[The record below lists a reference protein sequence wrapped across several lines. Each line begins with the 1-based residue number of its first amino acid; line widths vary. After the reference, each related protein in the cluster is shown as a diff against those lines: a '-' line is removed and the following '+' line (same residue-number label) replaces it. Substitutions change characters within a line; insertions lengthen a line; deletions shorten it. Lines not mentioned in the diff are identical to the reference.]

1 MNRRYADDCS
11 WFTKG
16 SENLE
21 NSVSFAVAFLAG
33 LLSFL
38 SPCVLPLVPSYL
50 GFVTGMSLDEM
61 TTAPSRKA
69 VLMPALLFV
78 SGFSLVFLIMGAS
91 ATLLGQLLLRYQDW
105 VARIGGVLIIIF
117 GLHLL
122 GILRITPF
130 LREKR
135 FQLNS
140 KPLGYV
146 GAMVAGIV
154 FAAGWTPCIGPVLG
168 ALLTYA
174 SARASLAMG
183 MALLLAYSI
192 GLAVP
197 FMLAALATGS
207 FLNTSRRVRRLI
219 PVLEKV
225 SGAILLIAGILLVS
239 GSFSALS
246 AYFARFT
253 PDFLLEKL

>member
-1 MNRRYADDCS
+1 MDN
-11 WFTKG
+11 
-16 SENLE
+16 
-21 NSVSFAVAFLAG
+21 VSFAVAFLAG

-61 TTAPSRKA
+61 SAARSRRA
-69 VLMPALLFV
+69 VLVPAALFTL
-78 SGFSLVFLIMGAS
+78 GFSLVFLAMGAS

-105 VARIGGVLIIIF
+105 IARIGGVLIILF

-122 GILRITPF
+122 GILRIGAL
-130 LREKR
+130 LRER
-135 FQLNS
+135 RVQINS
-140 KPLGYV
+140 RPIGNV
-146 GAMVAGIV
+146 GAVIAGIV

-168 ALLTYA
+168 TLLTYA
-174 SARASLAMG
+174 SARANLASG
-183 MALLLAYSI
+183 MFLLLWYSI

-197 FMLAALATGS
+197 FLLAAWGTSA
-207 FLNTSRRVRRLI
+207 FLNTSRGIRRYI
-219 PVLEKV
+219 PVFEKV
-225 SGAILLIAGILLVS
+225 SGVILIVAGVLLMT

-253 PDFLLEKL
+253 PDFLLERL

>member
-1 MNRRYADDCS
+1 M
-11 WFTKG
+11 
-16 SENLE
+16 E

-61 TTAPSRKA
+61 TEAPSRKA

-78 SGFSLVFLIMGAS
+78 AGFSLVFLIMGAS

-105 VARIGGVLIIIF
+105 VARIGGILIIIF

-122 GILRITPF
+122 GILRIMPF

-135 FQLNS
+135 LQLNN
-140 KPLGYV
+140 KPAGLLGA
-146 GAMVAGIV
+146 GVAGVV
-154 FAAGWTPCIGPVLG
+154 FGAGWTPCIGPVLG
-168 ALLTYA
+168 TLLTYA
-174 SARASLAMG
+174 SARAQLGTG
-183 MALLLAYSI
+183 MVLLLFYSV
-192 GLAVP
+192 GLALP
-197 FMLAALATGS
+197 FVLAALATGK
-207 FLNTSRRVRRLI
+207 FIAASRRMRRAI

-225 SGAILLIAGILLVS
+225 SGGILLIAGILLVS
-239 GSFSALS
+239 GSFTALS

>member
-1 MNRRYADDCS
+1 M
-11 WFTKG
+11 
-16 SENLE
+16 E
-21 NSVSFAVAFLAG
+21 NSVSFFVAFLAG

-61 TTAPSRKA
+61 TSAPSRKA
-69 VLMPALLFV
+69 VLMPALLFTA
-78 SGFSLVFLIMGAS
+78 GFSLVFLIMGAS
-91 ATLLGQLLLRYQDW
+91 ATLLGQMLLRYQDW
-105 VARIGGVLIIIF
+105 IARIGGILIIIF

-122 GILRITPF
+122 GILRIMPF

-135 FQLNS
+135 LQLNN
-140 KPLGYV
+140 KPAGFLGA
-146 GAMVAGIV
+146 GLAGIV
-154 FAAGWTPCIGPVLG
+154 FGAGWTPCIGPVLG

-174 SARASLAMG
+174 SARANLGLG

-197 FMLAALATGS
+197 FIAAALATSS
-207 FLNTSRRVRRLI
+207 FMRASKKFRRWI
-219 PVLEKV
+219 PIVEKT
-225 SGAILLIAGILLVS
+225 SGAILLIAGVLLVT
-239 GSFSALS
+239 GSFTALS

>member
-1 MNRRYADDCS
+1 M
-11 WFTKG
+11 
-16 SENLE
+16 E

-50 GFVTGMSLDEM
+50 GFITGMSLDEM
-61 TTAPSRKA
+61 TTVSSRKA
-69 VLMPALLFV
+69 VLVPALLFV

-91 ATLLGQLLLRYQDW
+91 ATLLGQVLLRYQDW
-105 VARIGGVLIIIF
+105 VARIGGIMIIIF

-130 LREKR
+130 LRER
-135 FQLNS
+135 RMQMNN
-140 KPLGYV
+140 KPAGYV
-146 GAMVAGIV
+146 GAGVAGIV
-154 FAAGWTPCIGPVLG
+154 FGAGWTPCIGPVLG
-168 ALLTYA
+168 TLLTYA
-174 SARASLAMG
+174 SARANLGIG
-183 MALLLAYSI
+183 MLLLICYSI

-197 FMLAALATGS
+197 FLLAAWGTGS
-207 FLNTSRRVRRLI
+207 FLTTSKKVRRFI

-225 SGAILLIAGILLVS
+225 SGAILLLAGILLVS

-253 PDFLLEKL
+253 PNFLLERL

>member
-1 MNRRYADDCS
+1 MAS
-11 WFTKG
+11 VLTKG
-16 SENLE
+16 SVTLE

-50 GFVTGMSLDEM
+50 GFITGMSLDEM
-61 TTAPSRKA
+61 TTVSSRKA
-69 VLMPALLFV
+69 VLVPALLFV

-91 ATLLGQLLLRYQDW
+91 ATLLGQMLLRYQDW
-105 VARIGGVLIIIF
+105 VARIGGVVIIIF

-122 GILRITPF
+122 GILRISTF
-130 LREKR
+130 LRER
-135 FQLNS
+135 RVQMHN
-140 KPLGYV
+140 KPAGYLG
-146 GAMVAGIV
+146 AGLAGVV
-154 FAAGWTPCIGPVLG
+154 FGAGWTPCIGPVLG
-168 ALLTYA
+168 TLLTYA
-174 SARASLAMG
+174 SARANLWLG
-183 MALLLAYSI
+183 MLLLICYSI

-197 FMLAALATGS
+197 FLLAAWGTGS
-207 FLNTSRRVRRLI
+207 FLVTSKKVRRFI

-225 SGAILLIAGILLVS
+225 SGAILLLAGILLVS

-253 PDFLLEKL
+253 PNFLLERL

>member
-1 MNRRYADDCS
+1 M
-11 WFTKG
+11 
-16 SENLE
+16 E

-50 GFVTGMSLDEM
+50 GFITGMSLDEM
-61 TTAPSRKA
+61 TAAPSRKA
-69 VLMPALLFV
+69 VLVPALLFV

-105 VARIGGVLIIIF
+105 VARIGGIVIIIF
-117 GLHLL
+117 ALHLL
-122 GILRITPF
+122 GILRISTF
-130 LREKR
+130 MRER
-135 FQLNS
+135 RVQMNT
-140 KPLGYV
+140 KPAGYLG
-146 GAMVAGIV
+146 AGLAGVV
-154 FAAGWTPCIGPVLG
+154 FGAGWTPCIGPVLG
-168 ALLTYA
+168 TLLTYA
-174 SARASLAMG
+174 SARANLGLG
-183 MALLLAYSI
+183 MLLLLCYSI

-197 FMLAALATGS
+197 FILAALATGWFINAS
-207 FLNTSRRVRRLI
+207 KRMRRMI
-219 PVLEKV
+219 PILEKV
-225 SGAILLIAGILLVS
+225 SGVILLIAGALLVS

>member
-1 MNRRYADDCS
+1 M
-11 WFTKG
+11 
-16 SENLE
+16 E

-61 TTAPSRKA
+61 TEAPSRKA
-69 VLMPALLFV
+69 VLVPALMFV
-78 SGFSLVFLIMGAS
+78 AGFSLVFLIMGAS

-105 VARIGGVLIIIF
+105 VARIGGILIIIF

-122 GILRITPF
+122 GILRIMPF
-130 LREKR
+130 LRER
-135 FQLNS
+135 RVQMHN
-140 KPLGYV
+140 KPAGILGA
-146 GAMVAGIV
+146 GLAGIV
-154 FAAGWTPCIGPVLG
+154 FGAGWTPCIGPVLG
-168 ALLTYA
+168 TLLTYA
-174 SARASLAMG
+174 SARAQLGTG
-183 MALLLAYSI
+183 MVLLASYSV
-192 GLAVP
+192 GLALP
-197 FMLAALATGS
+197 FILAALATGS
-207 FLNTSRRVRRLI
+207 FINASRRMRRAI

-225 SGAILLIAGILLVS
+225 SGAILLIAGILLVT
-239 GSFSALS
+239 GSFTALS